1 MPSSRKRFGLGIVAL
16 AVASSGISA
25 FAAAPALANPAGT
38 ALVISEVYLNG
49 GSSGATYT
57 TKYVELYNPT
67 SSPMALSGLSLQ
79 YRPATGTGNASGT
92 AALTGTI
99 AAKGYYVVTGGS
111 NGSNGTAVPNANQ
124 SAAGLNPGAGGGT
137 FYVANGTSATVP
149 AGAVD
154 VVGWGTSNAPEGTA
168 ASGNSVTLSLQRNA
182 GGKDTDDNAADFAAG
197 TPTPGAATGGGT
209 TTPTDPPPTSGTVTP
224 IAEIQGKDVATSPK
238 AGQTVTTQGVVTAAY
253 PTGGFNG
260 YYLQTGGTGGAND
273 ATPGASDAVFV
284 YAPSLGAANF
294 PAVGASVQVTGAVS
308 EFNGSTQ
315 ITSNAV
321 TPVTPALSAVTPLA
335 AAYPTT
341 EADREAHEGELLA
354 PTDTFTVS
362 NTYSTNQYAEI
373 GLATGTKPLITP
385 TEVADAQDKAA
396 VAAVVADNAK
406 RGVVLDDGA
415 SINFLG
421 SDATKAI
428 ALPWLSRSN
437 PVRVGAR
444 ATLTSPVILEYRNST
459 WKFQPRQ
466 QVTGDGSGTATFS
479 NTRAQNAAP
488 TDVGGD
494 ITLSSFNVLNY
505 FTQTAELAGCTST
518 YKDREGNPITA
529 NSCGDSGPRGAA
541 NAVNLAR
548 QQAKIV
554 SAINTLDAS
563 VVSLEEIEN
572 SVKFGKDRDQALQ
585 TLVTALNTAA
595 GSSRWALVPSPAA
608 ADLPATSA
616 QDVIRTAFIYQPA
629 EVALVGPSKVLVGS
643 SAFSNARQPLAQ
655 GFKAVGSPDSDAFTV
670 VANHFKSKGS
680 GTDDGTGQGNANPD
694 RVAQAGALSDF
705 AKQFSASL
713 GGSGAVFLT
722 GDFNSYSQE
731 DPMQVLYADG
741 YSNLAPEGEYTYSFS
756 GQSGSLDHV
765 LGNAKAKAWVTG
777 SDIWNI
783 NSGESIA
790 FEYSRYNYNATD
802 FYESNVFRSSD
813 HDPVKV
819 GLDVPAV
826 APAGPVDVNLL
837 NINDFHGR
845 IDSNTTKFA
854 TTIEQL
860 RAAAGEGSTLFL
872 SAGDNIG
879 ASLFA
884 SSVQQDKPAIDVLN
898 ALGLKTSAVGNHE
911 FDQGFA
917 DLTGRVD
924 AAADFS
930 YLGANVYE
938 KGTTRPALKEYD
950 TFTVNGVSVA
960 VVGAVTQETP
970 SLVSPSGISGVDFGD
985 PVAAVNRVAAQLSD
999 GDPANGEAQVV
1010 VAEYHEGAGANLP
1023 DTATCAQEIAADTA
1037 FGRIARTTSAAVD
1050 VIFTGHTHKE
1060 YACAGPVPGQS
1071 GKTRPILQTGSYG
1084 ERVGQVQLEVD
1095 AATGE
1100 VASFTQR
1107 NVARAA
1113 TEVLT
1118 YPRVAKVK
1126 AITDAAL
1133 KNAETVGNVQ
1143 VGSVT
1148 ADITTAYTAGGATRD
1163 DRASESTLGDLVAN
1177 AFRDG
1182 VPASVGKPD
1191 LGIVNPGGLRAELLV
1206 KGTTTTGV
1214 DKDGVVTY
1222 SEANA
1227 VLPFANNMWL
1237 VRLTGAQ
1244 LKQVLEQQWQT
1255 NADGTVPSRPYLQ
1268 LGLSDN
1274 VVVTTDPTA
1283 AAGSRVTS
1291 VRISGQP
1298 LDPARTYT
1306 VSTVSYL
1313 KDGGDNFRAF
1323 IQGSGTDTALVD
1335 RDLWISY
1342 LKARPG
1348 LAPDFAR
1355 QQVRASGLPASL
1367 AAGQST
1373 TFGLSQL
1380 DLTSL
1385 GSPANTSVTASLV
1398 SGGTR
1403 TALSTSAVASG
1414 AATVAFTVP
1423 GTARAGDVVEVV
1435 AAPSRTTVTIPVTSG
1450 PVTTPPTEQ
1459 PGTQPGQPTQ
1469 PTTPAQPTTP
1479 TQPTQPVT
1487 PTQPPA
1493 VDSVDKNTRKG
1504 TATLAVTVNG
1514 PGRVVLSG
1522 GKVKRVEVVTTGA
1535 GEVELKVKLTGKQ
1548 RAKLLATGKRAVRVT
1563 ITFTGADGTTTTTKQ
1578 KVVLKKKR
1586 R

>member
-1 MPSSRKRFGLGIVAL
+1 MPSSRKRFGLGIVAM
-16 AVASSGISA
+16 AVASSGISV
-25 FAAAPALANPAGT
+25 FAAAPALANPTGT
-38 ALVISEVYLNG
+38 GLVINEVYGAG
-49 GSSGATYT
+49 GNSGAVYNAD
-57 TKYVELYNPT
+57 YVELYNPT
-67 SSPMALSGLSLQ
+67 KDAVSLGGLNLQYRAANNNVGGTVALSGTVGAGKTFLVQMSS
-79 YRPATGTGNASGT
+79 AASNGAALPTPDQVSSTNITMAAAGGQTILGT
-92 AALTGTI
+92 ATTYGTSDL
-99 AAKGYYVVTGGS
+99 AG
-111 NGSNGTAVPNANQ
+111 
-124 SAAGLNPGAGGGT
+124 AAGVVDMVGTSGAQSFEKAAAT
-137 FYVANGTSATVP
+137 VAATTTQSVNRAANGADS
-149 AGAVD
+149 D
-154 VVGWGTSNAPEGTA
+154 SNATDISLA
-168 ASGNSVTLSLQRNA
+168 APSPTSG
-182 GGKDTDDNAADFAAG
+182 G
-197 TPTPGAATGGGT
+197 GGGT
-209 TTPTDPPPTSGTVTP
+209 TTPTDPPPTSGTVAP
-224 IAEIQGKDVATSPK
+224 IAEIQGKDAATSPK

-308 EFNGSTQ
+308 EFGGSTQ

-354 PTDTFTVS
+354 PSNTFTVS

-385 TEVADAQDKAA
+385 TEVADAQDTAA
-396 VAAVVADNAK
+396 VATVVKDNYE

-421 SDATKAI
+421 GDANKAI
-428 ALPWLSRSN
+428 ALPWLSKAN

-444 ATLTSPVILEYRNST
+444 ATFSSPVILEYRNST

-466 QVTGDGSGTATFS
+466 QVTGDGSGTATFT
-479 NTRAQNAAP
+479 NTRTQEAKPAE
-488 TDVGGD
+488 VGGD

-518 YKDREGNPITA
+518 YKDRAGNPITA

-541 NAVNLAR
+541 NAENLAR

-554 SAINTLDAS
+554 AAINTLDAS

-595 GSSRWALVPSPAA
+595 GSSRWALVPSPSA

-629 EVALVGPSKVLVGS
+629 EVALVGTSKVLTNS

-655 GFKAVGSPDSDAFTV
+655 GFKAVGSPDSDAFAV
-670 VANHFKSKGS
+670 VVNHFKSKGS
-680 GTDDGTGQGNANPD
+680 GTDDGTGQGNSNPD
-694 RVAQAGALSDF
+694 RIAQAGSLSDF
-705 AKQFSASL
+705 AKQFSAGL

-722 GDFNSYSQE
+722 GDFNAYSQE

-741 YSNLAPEGEYTYSFS
+741 YADLAPEGEYTYSYS

-777 SDIWNI
+777 SDVWNI

-802 FYESNVFRSSD
+802 FYEANAFRSSD

-819 GLDVPAV
+819 GIDVPAV

-884 SSVQQDKPAIDVLN
+884 SSIQQDKPAIDVLN
-898 ALGLKTSAVGNHE
+898 ALGLKSSAVGNHE

-938 KGTTRPALKEYD
+938 KGTTKPALKEYD
-950 TFTVNGVSVA
+950 TFTINGVSVA
-960 VVGAVTQETP
+960 VVGVVTQETP
-970 SLVSPSGISGVDFGD
+970 SLVSPSGISTVDFGD

-999 GDPANGEAQVV
+999 GNAANGEAQVI

-1023 DTATCAQEIAADTA
+1023 DTATCAQEIAADTT
-1037 FGRIARTTSAAVD
+1037 FGKIARTTSAAVD

-1060 YACAGPVPGQS
+1060 YACNGPVPGS
-1071 GKTRPILQTGSYG
+1071 TKTRPILQTGSYG
-1084 ERVGQVQLEVD
+1084 ERIGQVQLKVD
-1095 AATGE
+1095 PTTGE
-1100 VASFTQR
+1100 VTAYTQR
-1107 NVARAA
+1107 NVARST
-1113 TEVLT
+1113 TENLT

-1126 AITDAAL
+1126 EITDAAL

-1191 LGIVNPGGLRAELLV
+1191 LGIVNPGGLRAELLY

-1274 VVVTTDPTA
+1274 VVVTTDPSA

-1298 LDPARTYT
+1298 LDPAKTYT
-1306 VSTVSYL
+1306 VSTVSFL

-1323 IQGSGTDTALVD
+1323 AQGTGTDTALVD

-1342 LKARPG
+1342 LQARPG

-1355 QQVRASGLPASL
+1355 QQVRASGMPTAL

-1403 TALSTSAVASG
+1403 TALGTSAVANG

-1423 GTARAGDVVEVV
+1423 GTARAGDVVELV

-1450 PVTTPPTEQ
+1450 PVTA
-1459 PGTQPGQPTQ
+1459 QPGQPTQ
-1469 PTTPAQPTTP
+1469 TQPTPTP
-1479 TQPTQPVT
+1479 TQPSQPVQ
-1487 PTQPPA
+1487 PTQPP
-1493 VDSVDKNTRKG
+1493 VVGSVDKDNRKG

-1522 GKVKRVEVVTTGA
+1522 AKVKRVEVVTTAA
-1535 GEVELKVKLTGKQ
+1535 GEVELKVRLTGKQ
-1548 RAKLLATGKRAVRVT
+1548 RAKLLATGKRTVRVT

-1578 KVVLKKKR
+1578 KVVVKKKR